1 MLDLFPDFT
10 DSFRQFLI
18 KNNVFVTVVGMLVGS
33 ELRTLVLSV
42 TNNLIDPIFN
52 IDLNNNGKDDLKCLF
67 NSESKVLGMTFKY
80 GKVLK
85 DLLHFIIMIIIA
97 FIIAYYTRQV
107 TKTGI

>member
-18 KNNVFVTVVGMLVGS
+18 KNNVFVTVVGMLVGA

-52 IDLNNNGKDDLKCLF
+52 VDLNNDGKDDLKCLF
-67 NSESKVLGMTFKY
+67 DSEGKLFGMTFKY
-80 GKVLK
+80 GRVIK

-97 FIIAYYTRQV
+97 FIIASYTRQI
-107 TKTGI
+107 TKEGI